1 MAKEKLREYYNIFT
15 DCWKLF
21 KKYAEQDP
29 IEWQDL
35 AKEIRN
41 LRIKYKENKL
51 LCDILLAIY
60 REIERLEKNQN
71 LTKKGVKKCD

>member
-1 MAKEKLREYYNIFT
+1 MTQEELKTYYNIFK

-21 KKYAEQDP
+21 RKYATQNP

-35 AKEIRN
+35 AKEIRD

-60 REIERLEKNQN
+60 REIERLEKR
-71 LTKKGVKKCD
+71 